1 MEIFAQTSNY
11 ITKLVTQF
19 QNNEI
24 DKNNFNKK
32 ILVNTIFSHFYFKKE
47 NKKYKKV
54 KELQNSTFQSFFKL
68 EYKQEQSEK
77 QLISKIR
84 DRKSKKI
91 VEESIRK
98 QRQSLLNDLSAK
110 KDIKIFVEHTYNSY
124 VPPKNLSLSVKFQLN
139 NKTNYNKKYIPKSDI
154 KIQYINPNLNEREKR
169 IITNNFIESPFYKDF
184 DFDTIENSNESNNT
198 NNISNN
204 ESNKN
209 NNDINLNKKK
219 NENNELFNMID
230 NEDDEILFYDEKLE
244 KSEKNT
250 GFEGWIKR
258 YSNDDIIID
267 FQEYKQRNSNIIGQ
281 VNDLYYTLQQDEIT
295 KKEMELYLK
304 NSATAYE
311 QINKQEHFQEFTG
324 YLSEKIYK
332 IYIKKMNYSYL
343 IVMLLNFFDYER
355 FVKSYLGIVD
365 ETKILALYIK
375 KLILNAGLSAS
386 KVYEIIV
393 HNASTKKGHLN
404 FEDYLSCFLPVF
416 ELSEKF
422 QFYKYGLL
430 LFLVKKNDVNV
441 ISLNNY
447 RIFCN
452 LIRGKLIFQ
461 SETCDDIIGKLI
473 PMLKAKY
480 PKDDTENLNF
490 QHVSI
495 ILEFLVSYEYGE

>member
-11 ITKLVTQF
+11 ITKLITQF

-24 DKNNFNKK
+24 DKSNFNKK
-32 ILVNTIFSHFYFKKE
+32 ILVNTIFSHFYFKKQ
-47 NKKYKKV
+47 NKKYKKI

-68 EYKQEQSEK
+68 EYKQEQSER

-91 VEESIRK
+91 VEESIKK
-98 QRQSLLNDLSAK
+98 QRQSLINDLSSK
-110 KDIKIFVEHTYNSY
+110 KDIKIFAEHTYNSY
-124 VPPKNLSLSVKFQLN
+124 VPPKNISLSVKFQLN
-139 NKTNYNKKYIPKSDI
+139 NKTNYNKKYIPKSDV

-184 DFDTIENSNESNNT
+184 EFDTFENSNESNADND
-198 NNISNN
+198 NN
-204 ESNKN
+204 K
-209 NNDINLNKKK
+209 INK
-219 NENNELFNMID
+219 NENDELFNMID
-230 NEDDEILFYDEKLE
+230 KEDDEILFYDEKLE

-258 YSNDDIIID
+258 YSNDDIIND
-267 FQEYKQRNSNIIGQ
+267 FQEYKQRNSNIIGK
-281 VNDLYYTLQQDEIT
+281 VNDLYYTLQQDEII

-304 NSATAYE
+304 NSDAAYE
-311 QINKQEHFQEFTG
+311 QITKQEHFQEFTG
-324 YLSEKIYK
+324 YLSEKVYK

-355 FVKSYLGIVD
+355 FAKNYSGIVD
-365 ETKILALYIK
+365 ESKILILYIK
-375 KLILNAGLSAS
+375 KLILNAGLSSS
-386 KVYEIIV
+386 KVYELII
-393 HNASTKKGHLN
+393 HNASSKKGHLN

-430 LFLVKKNDVNV
+430 LFLEKKSDANI

-473 PMLKAKY
+473 PILKAKY